1 MIYPGLKFKGMLDM
15 QLWLQEYSVN
25 HHRPYIVFK
34 SDKNQKYVLICENED
49 CPWKVWARKKKPEG
63 WWKISKYIGP
73 HTCGDAIIKGG
84 KHRQLTSTF
93 IAHRCADAI
102 KATPTLPAASLVH
115 FVKLIFH
122 YHIKYGKAWRA
133 KQMAMKMVYGDWE
146 EAYGRLPRL
155 LAAMAYRNPGMTHLL
170 QRHPTYTRMVKGVK
184 YPVFGRAF
192 WCFLPCVEA
201 FKHCRPFFVSMAR
214 S

>member
-1 MIYPGLKFKGMLDM
+1 M
-15 QLWLQEYSVN
+15 
-25 HHRPYIVFK
+25 
-34 SDKNQKYVLICENED
+34 ICENDD

-102 KATPTLPAASLVH
+102 KATPTLPASSLVH
-115 FVKLIFH
+115 FVELIFH

-146 EAYGRLPRL
+146 EAYGRIPRL

-170 QRHPTYTRMVKGVK
+170 QRHPTNTRTVKGVK

-192 WCFLPCVEA
+192 WCFRPCVEA
-201 FKHCRPFFVSMAR
+201 FKHCRPFLCVDVTFLTGKFKGTLFVAISCDADNR
-214 S
+214 LVPLAFALVEKEDNISWTG